1 MFNANIERKIL
12 KVLINYDIENKLNLD
27 EFDSLWLCV
36 KTIKKIKI
44 ILGISGVLI
53 DNILET

>member
-53 DNILET
+53 